1 MTICCR
7 SGVVLIALS
16 LFWGGMTA
24 GCHQERKKTE
34 RLLTE
39 TVKSY
44 DQLQPRLTELEATL
58 GGMRKDVEAI
68 AAKVPGGA
76 ELRAKYFNADEVTG
90 VLDARMKWLSGKIES
105 AKRNLKKGEVDSLQ
119 DTVAKTRD
127 DMGQVS
133 NVLIELT
140 HERARM
146 EGAGRRAFQSPLRTP
161 VSTGYLV
168 KAAANGMESHLIA
181 FLEDANKK
189 VDKTNWFDFDRL
201 QFEGDSADLD
211 FRGSLS
217 QLENVAY
224 ILAAYPAVRLKI
236 GGFADNVEVAEP
248 LGPPPPAPSM
258 KVAPRPRPPDRRRG
272 CGRMRCPSPQDRT
285 SAGQMLTG
293 QSPRFTGVGAP
304 RRAGKVERP
313 PTPDHPCPCPRFPVP
328 PALRAAHAAGYDPRQ
343 PDRLVGSRHGH
354 GRPRTGH
361 RPARRLPPGQ
371 AAGGV
376 GLIIVQV
383 AGVHDTARYTS
394 HVLMATDDSCIDGYR
409 RLVDAVAPFGT
420 VLFGQLFHRP
430 RGHGVPGR
438 LAAGGGGAVQRPQ
451 RAVPRHAPGTGR
463 RAGRGAGPA
472 AGPVDGGVDDWFL
485 SAVQTGGR

>member
-105 AKRNLKKGEVDSLQ
+105 AKRNLKKAEVDSLQ

-146 EGAGRRAFQSPLRTP
+146 ERVAALFKAPYEHQL
-161 VSTGYLV
+161 STGYLV

-236 GGFADNVEVAEP
+236 GGFADN
-248 LGPPPPAPSM
+248 
-258 KVAPRPRPPDRRRG
+258 R
-272 CGRMRCPSPQDRT
+272 
-285 SAGQMLTG
+285 
-293 QSPRFTGVGAP
+293 
-304 RRAGKVERP
+304 
-313 PTPDHPCPCPRFPVP
+313 
-328 PALRAAHAAGYDPRQ
+328 
-343 PDRLVGSRHGH
+343 
-354 GRPRTGH
+354 
-361 RPARRLPPGQ
+361 RPA
-371 AAGGV
+371 AANKK
-376 GLIIVQV
+376 LS
-383 AGVHDTARYTS
+383 A
-394 HVLMATDDSCIDGYR
+394 
-409 RLVDAVAPFGT
+409 
-420 VLFGQLFHRP
+420 
-430 RGHGVPGR
+430 
-438 LAAGGGGAVQRPQ
+438 Q
-451 RAVPRHAPGTGR
+451 RAESVRKALVQSGVNPERLEAHGAQLSLCPANDSDVC
-463 RAGRGAGPA
+463 RARNQRIA
-472 AGPVDGGVDDWFL
+472 ALVT
-485 SAVQTGGR
+485 AK